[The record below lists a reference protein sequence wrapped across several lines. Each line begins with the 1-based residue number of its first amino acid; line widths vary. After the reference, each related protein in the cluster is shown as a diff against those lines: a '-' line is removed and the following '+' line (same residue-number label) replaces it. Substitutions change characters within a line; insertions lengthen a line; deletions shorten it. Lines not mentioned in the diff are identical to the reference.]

1 LRAVTR
7 GVGNRGVSGRGVVS
21 PLLSDILLTP
31 FDREMRLRGYQ
42 LTRYAD
48 DWVITCKW
56 AAETRSA
63 VNAAHRIL
71 KQLGVELHPQKTR
84 IAHVQH
90 GFEFLGYKI
99 KRGEKNFLCPRATGM
114 RVSELLA
121 LQWADIDFE
130 RRLIHIRR
138 TFYRGSFGLPKTSTS
153 ERVIPMS
160 DGLHFALRQ
169 HKRNVRKSALALV
182 IPKRRWQALVKR
194 PIFSSE
200 CFTPHWRNA
209 GFRGQAGGYFAA
221 P

>member
-1 LRAVTR
+1 
-7 GVGNRGVSGRGVVS
+7 
-21 PLLSDILLTP
+21 
-31 FDREMRLRGYQ
+31 MRLRGYQ

-48 DWVITCKW
+48 DWVIACKW

-130 RRLIHIRR
+130 RRLIDIRR

-153 ERVIPMS
+153 ERVNPMS

-182 IPKRRWQALVKR
+182 FPNAMACLSEAANLLKRMLHPALAKCGLPR
-194 PIFSSE
+194 
-200 CFTPHWRNA
+200 TGWRV
-209 GFRGQAGGYFAA
+209 FRRSVATGSARCES